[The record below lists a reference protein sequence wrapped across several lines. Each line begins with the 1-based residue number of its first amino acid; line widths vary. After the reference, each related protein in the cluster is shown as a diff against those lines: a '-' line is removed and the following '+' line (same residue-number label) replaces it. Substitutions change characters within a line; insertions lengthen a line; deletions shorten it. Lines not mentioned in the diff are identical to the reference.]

1 MGQFFTQRVAIAGL
15 ISPLMLIHASAVW
28 AAPPLEESS
37 GEEVPEEILRTHIIL
52 DARSPIDGK
61 PMTPAEYA
69 EFQAKEQTLYQPPG
83 SVSQEVKDVV
93 AALRVRRFIKKFLPF
108 IPIK

>member
-1 MGQFFTQRVAIAGL
+1 MGRFSKQRLAIASL
-15 ISPLMLIHASAVW
+15 LSPLMLIHASTVL
-28 AAPPLEESS
+28 AAPPLEELPV
-37 GEEVPEEILRTHIIL
+37 EEVPEEILRTQIIL

-69 EFQAKEQTLYQPPG
+69 ELQAKEQAPFQPPA
-83 SVSQEVKDVV
+83 VSQEVKDVV
-93 AALRVRRFIKKFLPF
+93 GALRVRRFIKKFLPF